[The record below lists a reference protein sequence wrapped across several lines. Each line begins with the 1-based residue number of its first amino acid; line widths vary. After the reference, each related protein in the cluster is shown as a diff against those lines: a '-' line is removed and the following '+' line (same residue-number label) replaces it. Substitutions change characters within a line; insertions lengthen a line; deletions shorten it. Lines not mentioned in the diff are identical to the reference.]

1 MRYKKRFNSSRSSRK
16 GYNSHRRKKHAT
28 RLRSYG
34 GSRGGI
40 RL

>member
-1 MRYKKRFNSSRSSRK
+1 MRYRKRFNSSRSSRK
-16 GYNSHRRKKHAT
+16 GRRNKHAT